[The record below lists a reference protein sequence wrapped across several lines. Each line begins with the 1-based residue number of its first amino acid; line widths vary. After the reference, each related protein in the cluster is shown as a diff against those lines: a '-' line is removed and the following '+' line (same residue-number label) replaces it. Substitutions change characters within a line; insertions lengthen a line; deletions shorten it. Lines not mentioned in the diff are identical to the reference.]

1 VAVEDKQ
8 KWNKKYQNDP
18 IPDKPIKLVT
28 DFAKL
33 AKGKNTM
40 NKKALDIACGMGRHS
55 KYLAS
60 LGFDVDALDI
70 SSVAIET
77 LQNIPNIHPKE
88 VDFDTYILP
97 KNSYDLIVCIFFLKR
112 ELFPQMIDALNEDGI
127 LIYETFVYHPDN
139 QQVPSQRSY
148 LLEEG
153 ELEHTF
159 GNALELIESR
169 EYWDETMEGI
179 KMRKASIVGKKVR
192 KKLLHS
198 KVKEEI

>member
-8 KWNKKYQNDP
+8 KWNKKYQNNP
-18 IPDKPIKLVT
+18 ISDKPIKLIT

-33 AKGKNTM
+33 ATGT
-40 NKKALDIACGMGRHS
+40 KALDVACGMGRHS

-60 LGFDVDALDI
+60 QGFEVDALDI
-70 SSVAIET
+70 SSLAIDA
-77 LQNIPNIHPKE
+77 LQGIPNINPIE
-88 VDFDTYILP
+88 VDFDTYTLS
-97 KNSYDLIVCIFFLKR
+97 KNAYDLIVCTFFLKR

-153 ELEHTF
+153 ELENTF
-159 GNALELIESR
+159 SNALDLIESR
-169 EYWDETMEGI
+169 EYWDETMEMEGI
-179 KMRKASIVGKKVR
+179 KMRKASIVGKK
-192 KKLLHS
+192 KK
-198 KVKEEI
+198 

>member
-1 VAVEDKQ
+1 MAVEDKQ
-8 KWNKKYQNDP
+8 KWNKKYQNNP
-18 IPDKPIKLVT
+18 ISDKPVKLIT

-33 AKGKNTM
+33 ATGT
-40 NKKALDIACGMGRHS
+40 KALDVACGMGRHS

-97 KNSYDLIVCIFFLKR
+97 KNRYDLIVCIFFLKR
-112 ELFPQMIDALNEDGI
+112 ELFPQMIDALNKDGI

-169 EYWDETMEGI
+169 EYWDDTMEGF
-179 KMRKASIVGKKVR
+179 KMRKALIVGKK
-192 KKLLHS
+192 KK
-198 KVKEEI
+198 

>member
-1 VAVEDKQ
+1 MAVEDKQ
-8 KWNKKYQNDP
+8 KWNKKYQNNP
-18 IPDKPIKLVT
+18 ISDKPIKLIT

-33 AKGKNTM
+33 ATGT
-40 NKKALDIACGMGRHS
+40 KALDVACGMGRHS

-60 LGFDVDALDI
+60 QGFEVDALDI

-97 KNSYDLIVCIFFLKR
+97 ENRYDLIVCIFFLKR
-112 ELFPQMIDALNEDGI
+112 ELFPQIIDALKEGGI

-153 ELEHTF
+153 ELEDAF
-159 GNALELIESR
+159 ANALELIESR
-169 EYWDETMEGI
+169 EYWDETTEGF
-179 KMRKASIVGKKVR
+179 KMRKALIVGR
-192 KKLLHS
+192 KK
-198 KVKEEI
+198 K

>member
-1 VAVEDKQ
+1 MAVEDKQ
-8 KWNKKYQNDP
+8 KWNKKYQNNP
-18 IPDKPIKLVT
+18 ISDKPVKLIT

-33 AKGKNTM
+33 ATGT
-40 NKKALDIACGMGRHS
+40 KALDVACGMGRHS

-97 KNSYDLIVCIFFLKR
+97 KNRYDLIVCIFFLKR
-112 ELFPQMIDALNEDGI
+112 ELFPQMIDALNKDGI

-153 ELEHTF
+153 ELEQTF
-159 GNALELIESR
+159 ENALELIESR
-169 EYWDETMEGI
+169 EYWDDTMEGF
-179 KMRKASIVGKKVR
+179 KMRKALIVGKK
-192 KKLLHS
+192 KK
-198 KVKEEI
+198 